1 VWSKQQCADD
11 GEAATLKLISEGH
24 DTFCSLMTDRLQCLK
39 TIKQVLADGNFK
51 VCTVVSLFFWLH
63 HIVFFFQAPINFVVS
78 VYVDVSS
85 NTPHDQWQR
94 SSMVRTSV
102 YGRWT
107 FPDKRLIYG

>member
-51 VCTVVSLFFWLH
+51 VCTVVSLFSGCIILY
-63 HIVFFFQAPINFVVS
+63 FFQAPINFVVL
-78 VYVDVSS
+78 VYVEVSS

-94 SSMVRTSV
+94 SSVVRTSV